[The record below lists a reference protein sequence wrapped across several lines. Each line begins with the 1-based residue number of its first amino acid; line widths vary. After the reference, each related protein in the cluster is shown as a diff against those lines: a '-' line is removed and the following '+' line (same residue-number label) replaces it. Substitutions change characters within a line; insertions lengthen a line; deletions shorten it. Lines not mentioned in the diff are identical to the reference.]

1 MDQDEIPTFEWADK
15 DEAIQWV
22 MDQFPY
28 TVTPSQNEGAG
39 ESIFKWL
46 NLNIGEMDNRW
57 TYLGREVRFRLED
70 DRVLYILT
78 WQR

>member
-1 MDQDEIPTFEWADK
+1 MDQDEIPTFEWDDK

-28 TVTPSQNEGAG
+28 TVTPSTNEGAG
-39 ESIFKWL
+39 QSIFEWL
-46 NLNIGEMDNRW
+46 NHNIGEMDNRW
-57 TYLGREVRFRLED
+57 TYLGKEVRFRLED